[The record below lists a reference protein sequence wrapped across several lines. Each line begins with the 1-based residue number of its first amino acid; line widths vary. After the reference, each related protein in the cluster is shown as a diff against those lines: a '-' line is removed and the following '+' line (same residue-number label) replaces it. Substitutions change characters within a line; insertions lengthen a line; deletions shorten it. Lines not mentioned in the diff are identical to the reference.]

1 MNTVTRI
8 KTTTPSPYP
17 LTSILADT
25 YDTKT
30 FRFGLPADAALD
42 MLAGDHL
49 YVHATINGKS
59 VKHPDTPSSL
69 PGTAGFFDLTVKRD
83 EPVVIFEVPA
93 RPARGRH
100 RATLFVC
107 GRVCTA
113 VSLDVQAVAERMG
126 HADRARQSLVRRDEP
141 CAT

>member
-17 LTSILADT
+17 LTAILADT

-69 PGTAGFFDLTVKRD
+69 SGTAGFFDLTVKRD
-83 EPVVIFEVPA
+83 EPGVISKYL
-93 RPARGRH
+93 H
-100 RATLFVC
+100 DQ
-107 GRVCTA
+107 RVGNT
-113 VSLDVQAVAERMG
+113 VLRYLYAVAS
-126 HADRARQSLVRRDEP
+126 ARRSV
-141 CAT
+141 